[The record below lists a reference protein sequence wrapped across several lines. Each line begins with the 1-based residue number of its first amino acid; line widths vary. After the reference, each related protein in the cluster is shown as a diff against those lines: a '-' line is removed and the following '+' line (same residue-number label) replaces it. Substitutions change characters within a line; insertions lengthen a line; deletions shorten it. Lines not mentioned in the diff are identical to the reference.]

1 MTRIELD
8 GVEKTFGSERVV
20 AGVDLSIADG
30 ELTVLLGPSGCGKT
44 TTLRMIAGLEQP
56 SAGELRFDGERMNEA
71 PPERRRVGM
80 VFQNYALYPH
90 MTVAANLSF
99 GLASRPDRGPRRRA
113 RAQERAKVEEIARL
127 LEIDH
132 VLEHRPRELSGG
144 QRQRVALGRALIR
157 EPDVFLLDEPLSNLD
172 ANLRERMRMELARL
186 HAELPI
192 TTVYVTHDQG
202 EALTLADQLVVMHE
216 GRIRQASSPAA
227 VYERP
232 ADTFVAGFLGSPGM
246 NLWTLPAA
254 GPGGSGDRGAVSL
267 PAELLDEH
275 GVGMEETTVGI
286 RPEHLELVRGE
297 DQPPARLRCQA
308 GVVENLGSHLLVHA
322 ALVSDPASVVVAKL
336 DAASPVRRGDQIVLG
351 ARRDRVH
358 LFDPKTAERLEP
370 TVAGRTA
377 GGMARDE
384 AREGAGAR

>member
-8 GVEKTFGSERVV
+8 GVEKTFGSDQVV
-20 AGVDLSIADG
+20 AGVDLTMPDG

-44 TTLRMIAGLEQP
+44 TTLRMIAGLEQL
-56 SAGELRFDGERMNEA
+56 SGGELRFDGQRMNEA

-80 VFQNYALYPH
+80 VFQSYALYPH

-99 GLASRPDRGPRRRA
+99 GLASRPNRGPRRRA
-113 RAQERAKVEEIARL
+113 KAQERARVLEIARL

-132 VLEHRPRELSGG
+132 VLDHRPRELSGG

-216 GRIRQASSPAA
+216 GRIRQAASPAL
-227 VYERP
+227 VYDRP

-246 NLWTLPAA
+246 NLWTVPAA
-254 GPGGSGDRGAVSL
+254 GPGGAGDRGDVRLAS
-267 PAELLDEH
+267 ELLAMH
-275 GVGMEETTVGI
+275 GVGTEATTVGI

-297 DQPPARLRCQA
+297 PGLAARVRCQVR
-308 GVVENLGSHLLVHA
+308 VVENLGSHLLVHA
-322 ALVSDPASVVVAKL
+322 ALASEPGSAVVVKL
-336 DAASPVRRGDQIVLG
+336 DVGSGVRRGDRIELG
-351 ARRDRVH
+351 AREDHVH
-358 LFDPKTAERLEP
+358 LFDLETTRRLEP
-370 TVAGRTA
+370 AGRGGAAVLVAGDGA
-377 GGMARDE
+377 WE
-384 AREGAGAR
+384 AAGAR

>member
-8 GVEKTFGSERVV
+8 GIEKTFGSEQVV

-44 TTLRMIAGLEQP
+44 TTLRMIAGLETP
-56 SAGELRFDGERMNEA
+56 SGGELRFDGQRMNEA
-71 PPERRRVGM
+71 PPERRKVGM

-113 RAQERAKVEEIARL
+113 RAQERARVEEIARL

-132 VLEHRPRELSGG
+132 VLDHRPRELSGG

-186 HAELPI
+186 HAELPV
-192 TTVYVTHDQG
+192 TTIYVTHDQG

-216 GRIRQASSPAA
+216 GRIRQASSPTE
-227 VYERP
+227 VYDRP

-246 NLWTLPAA
+246 NLWALPVA
-254 GPGGSGDRGAVSL
+254 GPGGAGDRGAVSL
-267 PAELLDEH
+267 PAELLEEH
-275 GVGMEETTVGI
+275 GVGREATTVGI

-297 DQPPARLRCQA
+297 ERPPARLRCEVR
-308 GVVENLGSHLLVHA
+308 VVENLGSHLLVHA
-322 ALVSDPASVVVAKL
+322 ALTSDPASVVVAKL
-336 DAASPVRRGDQIVLG
+336 DVASEVGRGDQVVLG
-351 ARRDRVH
+351 AQEDRVH
-358 LFDPKTAERLEP
+358 LFDATTTKRL
-370 TVAGRTA
+370 GRTA
-377 GGMARDE
+377 TGMAVGVGARDG